1 MQCPFGNVRKSIG
14 NIRKSIH
21 RCGIGGGAAK
31 FCLPEGERRRFK
43 AGGVAQERCGHD
55 IYGKVKGDMMD
66 IFSIF
71 TIICM
76 IVFQKEYW
84 R

>member
-1 MQCPFGNVRKSIG
+1 MGVAL
-14 NIRKSIH
+14 
-21 RCGIGGGAAK
+21 GGGETK
-31 FCLPEGERRRFK
+31 FCLPEEERRRFK
-43 AGGVAQERCGHD
+43 AGGVAQERCGHG
-55 IYGKVKGDMMD
+55 IYGKVKEDMMD